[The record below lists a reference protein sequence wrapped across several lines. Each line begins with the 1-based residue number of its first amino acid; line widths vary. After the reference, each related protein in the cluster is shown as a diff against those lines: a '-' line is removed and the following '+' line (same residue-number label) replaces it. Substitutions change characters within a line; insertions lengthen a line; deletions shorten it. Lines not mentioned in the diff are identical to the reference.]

1 MTKDKQLK
9 NEIYKERLEMRKK
22 IFILF
27 LILIPF
33 NVFALTKAPIDITNE
48 TVTSLSKALN
58 EEIITSKQLINI
70 YLERINEYNAQY
82 DALITI
88 NENAI
93 NEAKELD
100 KERQNGNIKSSIH
113 GIPIIVKDNIDVLGT
128 ATTAGSKALSDNYPN
143 EDALII
149 QKLKEAGAIIIAK
162 ANMSKFAFYAS
173 SSSSDYGT
181 VKNAYNLAYS
191 SYGSSGGSAVSV
203 ALNFAPIAIGT
214 DTNASVR
221 LPAQAASLIGYRPTL
236 GLISRTG
243 IIPYDPERDTPG
255 VIGKTIEDIL
265 TITNIIK
272 GKDEKDNKTYD
283 SKNLKIT
290 DINPQNLTLGIS
302 ETFLNGSNDNT
313 LPENKEINAEV
324 KNLLTN
330 ALDKI
335 KDSGITIKV
344 IDNYYTIDIDNEV
357 AKSYSGYQFC
367 DKFNEYI
374 LNHQGTIKTF
384 EELAALNPGLE
395 GYAEE
400 CNSKTDQIYKDGLK
414 QEYKDYIE
422 GIMEENNLDAIIYPS
437 SKNKILELGTTGII
451 NLSAHASST
460 INYPSITIPIGY
472 DSDNLP
478 YSLEIMTKTQNDEFL
493 LSLANKIN
501 SLNLYESKNPL
512 PSLYEVDEEV
522 TKLIQK
528 YDKRY
533 NKKNILFNK
542 KWLKKVKNY
551 FKDYQNIE
559 KPETEAKKLNQ
570 NYYIS
575 LITTFII
582 QCIIAITILAILLVV
597 KKHLKIQKKRRKPW
611 IFRLNSVFWKNNW
624 NIRLIS
630 EKHIKKRK

>member
-33 NVFALTKAPIDITNE
+33 NVFALTKAPIDITKE
-48 TVTSLSKALN
+48 TVASLSKSLD
-58 EEIITSKQLINI
+58 EEIITSEELINI
-70 YLERINEYNAQY
+70 YLERIKKYNDQY
-82 DALITI
+82 NALITI
-88 NENAI
+88 NESAI

-149 QKLKEAGAIIIAK
+149 QKLKDAGAIIIAK

-255 VIGKTIEDIL
+255 IIGKTIEDII

-272 GKDEKDNKTYD
+272 GKDENDDKTYD
-283 SKNLKIT
+283 SETLKISE
-290 DINPQNLTLGIS
+290 INLQNITLGIS
-302 ETFLNGSNDNT
+302 ETFLNGCNENI

-324 KNLLTN
+324 KNLLTS

-344 IDNYYTIDIDNEV
+344 IENYYTTTVDSDI

-374 LNHQGTIKTF
+374 LNHQGIIKTF
-384 EELAALNPGLE
+384 EELAALTPGLE
-395 GYAEE
+395 GYVED
-400 CNSKTDQIYKDGLK
+400 CNSKMNQSYKDELK
-414 QEYKDYIE
+414 ENYKDYIE
-422 GIMEENNLDAIIYPS
+422 DIMKENNLDAIIYPS

-501 SLNLYESKNPL
+501 SLRLYESKNPL
-512 PSLYEVDEEV
+512 SSLYEVDEEV

-533 NKKNILFNK
+533 NKKNTLFNK

-570 NYYIS
+570 NYYVS
-575 LITTFII
+575 LIITFII
-582 QCIIAITILAILLVV
+582 QCIVAITILAILLLVR
-597 KKHLKIQKKRRKPW
+597 KHLKIQKKRRK
-611 IFRLNSVFWKNNW
+611 R
-624 NIRLIS
+624 
-630 EKHIKKRK
+630 RK

>member
-27 LILIPF
+27 LILIPI
-33 NVFALTKAPIDITNE
+33 NAFALTKAPIDITKE
-48 TVTSLSKALN
+48 TVASLSKSLD
-58 EEIITSKQLINI
+58 EEIITSEELINI
-70 YLERINEYNAQY
+70 YLERIKKYNDQY
-82 DALITI
+82 NALITI
-88 NENAI
+88 NESAI

-149 QKLKEAGAIIIAK
+149 RKLKDAGAIIIAK

-255 VIGKTIEDIL
+255 IIGKTIEDII

-272 GKDEKDNKTYD
+272 GKDENDNKTYD
-283 SKNLKIT
+283 SETLKISK
-290 DINPQNLTLGIS
+290 INLQNITLGIS
-302 ETFLNGSNDNT
+302 ETFLNGSNENI
-313 LPENKEINAEV
+313 LSENKETNEEV
-324 KNLLTN
+324 KNLLTS

-344 IDNYYTIDIDNEV
+344 IENYYTTTVDSDV

-374 LNHQGTIKTF
+374 LNHQGSIKTF
-384 EELAALNPGLE
+384 EELAALTPGLE
-395 GYAEE
+395 GYVEE

-422 GIMEENNLDAIIYPS
+422 DIMKENNLDAIIYPS

-501 SLNLYESKNPL
+501 SLRLYESKNPL
-512 PSLYEVDEEV
+512 SSLYEVDEEV

-533 NKKNILFNK
+533 NKKNTLFNK

-570 NYYIS
+570 NYYVS
-575 LITTFII
+575 LIITFII
-582 QCIIAITILAILLVV
+582 QCIVAITILAILLLVR
-597 KKHLKIQKKRRKPW
+597 KHLKIQKKRRK
-611 IFRLNSVFWKNNW
+611 R
-624 NIRLIS
+624 
-630 EKHIKKRK
+630 RK

>member
-27 LILIPF
+27 LILIPI
-33 NVFALTKAPIDITNE
+33 NAFALTKAPIDITKE
-48 TVTSLSKALN
+48 TVASLSKSLD
-58 EEIITSKQLINI
+58 EEIITSEELINI
-70 YLERINEYNAQY
+70 YLERIKKYNDQY
-82 DALITI
+82 NALITI
-88 NENAI
+88 NESAI

-149 QKLKEAGAIIIAK
+149 RKLKDAGAIIIAK

-255 VIGKTIEDIL
+255 IIGKTIEDII

-272 GKDEKDNKTYD
+272 GKDENDDKTYD
-283 SKNLKIT
+283 SETLKISE
-290 DINPQNLTLGIS
+290 INLQNITLGIS
-302 ETFLNGSNDNT
+302 ETFLNGSNENI
-313 LPENKEINAEV
+313 LSENKETNEEV
-324 KNLLTN
+324 KNLLTS

-335 KDSGITIKV
+335 KDSGITIK
-344 IDNYYTIDIDNEV
+344 IIENYYTTTVDSDV

-374 LNHQGTIKTF
+374 LNHQGSIKTF
-384 EELAALNPGLE
+384 EELAALTPGLE
-395 GYAEE
+395 GYVEE

-422 GIMEENNLDAIIYPS
+422 DIMKENNLDAIIYPS

-501 SLNLYESKNPL
+501 SLRLYESKNPL
-512 PSLYEVDEEV
+512 SSLYEVDEEV

-533 NKKNILFNK
+533 NKKNTLFNK

-570 NYYIS
+570 NYYVS
-575 LITTFII
+575 LIITFII
-582 QCIIAITILAILLVV
+582 QCIVAITILAILLLVR
-597 KKHLKIQKKRRKPW
+597 KHLKIQKKRRK
-611 IFRLNSVFWKNNW
+611 R
-624 NIRLIS
+624 
-630 EKHIKKRK
+630 RK

>member
-33 NVFALTKAPIDITNE
+33 NVFALTKAPIDITKE
-48 TVTSLSKALN
+48 TVASLSKALN
-58 EEIITSKQLINI
+58 EEIITSEQLINI

-82 DALITI
+82 NALITI

-100 KERQNGNIKSSIH
+100 EERQNGNIKSAIH

-149 QKLKEAGAIIIAK
+149 QKLKDAGAIIIAK

-255 VIGKTIEDIL
+255 IIGKTIEDII

-272 GKDEKDNKTYD
+272 GKDENDDKTYD
-283 SKNLKIT
+283 SETLKISE
-290 DINPQNLTLGIS
+290 INLQNITLGIS
-302 ETFLNGSNDNT
+302 ETFLNGCNENI

-324 KNLLTN
+324 KNLLTS

-344 IDNYYTIDIDNEV
+344 IENYYTTTVDSDI

-374 LNHQGTIKTF
+374 LNHQGIIKTF
-384 EELAALNPGLE
+384 EELAALTPGLE
-395 GYAEE
+395 GYVED
-400 CNSKTDQIYKDGLK
+400 CNSKMNQSYKDELK
-414 QEYKDYIE
+414 ENYKDYIE
-422 GIMEENNLDAIIYPS
+422 DIMKENNLDAIIYPS

-460 INYPSITIPIGY
+460 INYPAITIPIGY
-472 DSDNLP
+472 DRDNLP
-478 YSLEIMTKTQNDEFL
+478 YSLEIMTKTQNDSLL
-493 LSLANKIN
+493 LSIANKID

-528 YDKRY
+528 YKKRY
-533 NKKNILFNK
+533 NQKTTFLNK
-542 KWLKKVKNY
+542 KWINKVKKY
-551 FKDYQNIE
+551 FKNYQNIE
-559 KPETEAKKLNQ
+559 NPKKEAKSLNQ

-575 LITTFII
+575 IILTAII
-582 QCIIAITILAILLVV
+582 QCIIAITILAILLLVR
-597 KKHLKIQKKRRKPW
+597 KHLKIQKKRRK
-611 IFRLNSVFWKNNW
+611 R
-624 NIRLIS
+624 
-630 EKHIKKRK
+630 RK

>member
-48 TVTSLSKALN
+48 TVTSLNKALN
-58 EEIITSKQLINI
+58 EEIITSEQLINI

-82 DALITI
+82 NALITI

-290 DINPQNLTLGIS
+290 DITPQNLTLGIS

-597 KKHLKIQKKRRKPW
+597 KKHLKIQKKRRK
-611 IFRLNSVFWKNNW
+611 R
-624 NIRLIS
+624 
-630 EKHIKKRK
+630 RK

>member
-33 NVFALTKAPIDITNE
+33 NAFALTKAPIDITNE
-48 TVTSLSKALN
+48 TVTSLSQALN
-58 EEIITSKQLINI
+58 EEIITSEQLINI

-88 NENAI
+88 NENVI

-100 KERQNGNIKSSIH
+100 KERQNGNIKSAIH

-143 EDALII
+143 EDALIT
-149 QKLKEAGAIIIAK
+149 QKLKNAGAIIIAK

-255 VIGKTIEDIL
+255 IIGKTIEDII

-283 SKNLKIT
+283 SENLKIT
-290 DINPQNLTLGIS
+290 DITQHNLTLGIS

-324 KNLLTN
+324 KKLLTN

-367 DKFNEYI
+367 DRFNEYI

-384 EELAALNPGLE
+384 EELAALAPGLE
-395 GYAEE
+395 GYVED
-400 CNSKTDQIYKDGLK
+400 CNSKMNQSYKDELK
-414 QEYKDYIE
+414 ENYKDYIE

-451 NLSAHASST
+451 NLSAHAAST
-460 INYPSITIPIGY
+460 INYPAITIPIGY
-472 DSDNLP
+472 DRDNLP
-478 YSLEIMTKTQNDEFL
+478 YSIEIMTKTQNDSLL
-493 LSLANKIN
+493 LSIANKIN

-528 YDKRY
+528 YKKRY
-533 NKKNILFNK
+533 NQKTTFLNK
-542 KWLKKVKNY
+542 KWINKAKKY
-551 FKDYQNIE
+551 FKNYQNIE
-559 KPETEAKKLNQ
+559 NPKKEAKSLNQ

-575 LITTFII
+575 IILTAII
-582 QCIIAITILAILLVV
+582 QCIIAITILAILLLVR
-597 KKHLKIQKKRRKPW
+597 KHLKIQKKRRK
-611 IFRLNSVFWKNNW
+611 R
-624 NIRLIS
+624 
-630 EKHIKKRK
+630 RK

>member
-1 MTKDKQLK
+1 
-9 NEIYKERLEMRKK
+9 MRKK

-27 LILIPF
+27 LILIPI
-33 NVFALTKAPIDITNE
+33 NAFALTKAPIDITKE
-48 TVTSLSKALN
+48 TVASLSKSLD
-58 EEIITSKQLINI
+58 EEIITSEELINI
-70 YLERINEYNAQY
+70 YLERIKKYNDQY
-82 DALITI
+82 NALITI

-100 KERQNGNIKSSIH
+100 KERLNGNIKSSIH
-113 GIPIIVKDNIDVLGT
+113 GIPIIVKDNVDVLGT

-149 QKLKEAGAIIIAK
+149 RKLKDAGAIIIAK

-255 VIGKTIEDIL
+255 IIGKTIEDII

-272 GKDEKDNKTYD
+272 GKDENDNKTYD
-283 SKNLKIT
+283 SETLKISE
-290 DINPQNLTLGIS
+290 INLQNITLGIS
-302 ETFLNGSNDNT
+302 ETFLNGSNENI
-313 LPENKEINAEV
+313 LSENKETNEEV
-324 KNLLTN
+324 KNLLTS

-344 IDNYYTIDIDNEV
+344 IENYYTTTVDSDV

-384 EELAALNPGLE
+384 EELAALTPGLE
-395 GYAEE
+395 GYVEE

-422 GIMEENNLDAIIYPS
+422 DIMKENNLDAIIYPS

-501 SLNLYESKNPL
+501 SLRLYESKNPL
-512 PSLYEVDEEV
+512 SSLYEVDEEV

-533 NKKNILFNK
+533 NKKNTLFNK

-570 NYYIS
+570 NYYVS
-575 LITTFII
+575 LIITFII
-582 QCIIAITILAILLVV
+582 QCIVAITILAILLLVR
-597 KKHLKIQKKRRKPW
+597 KHLKIQKKRRK
-611 IFRLNSVFWKNNW
+611 R
-624 NIRLIS
+624 
-630 EKHIKKRK
+630 RK

>member
-33 NVFALTKAPIDITNE
+33 NVFALTKAPIDITKE
-48 TVTSLSKALN
+48 TVASLSKSLD
-58 EEIITSKQLINI
+58 EEIITSEELINI
-70 YLERINEYNAQY
+70 YLERIKKYNDQY

-149 QKLKEAGAIIIAK
+149 RKLKDAGAIIIAK

-255 VIGKTIEDIL
+255 IIGKTIEDIL

-272 GKDEKDNKTYD
+272 GKDENDDKTYD
-283 SKNLKIT
+283 SETLKISE
-290 DINPQNLTLGIS
+290 INLQNITLGIS
-302 ETFLNGSNDNT
+302 ETFLNGSNENI
-313 LPENKEINAEV
+313 LSENKETNEEV
-324 KNLLTN
+324 KNLLTS

-344 IDNYYTIDIDNEV
+344 IENYYTTTVDSDV

-374 LNHQGTIKTF
+374 LNHQGSIKTF
-384 EELAALNPGLE
+384 EELAALTPGLE
-395 GYAEE
+395 GYVEE

-422 GIMEENNLDAIIYPS
+422 DIMKENNLDAIIYPS

-501 SLNLYESKNPL
+501 SLRLYESKNPL
-512 PSLYEVDEEV
+512 SSLYEVDEEV

-533 NKKNILFNK
+533 NKKNTLFNK

-570 NYYIS
+570 NYYVS
-575 LITTFII
+575 LIITFII
-582 QCIIAITILAILLVV
+582 QCIVAITILAILLLVR
-597 KKHLKIQKKRRKPW
+597 KHLKIQKKRRK
-611 IFRLNSVFWKNNW
+611 R
-624 NIRLIS
+624 
-630 EKHIKKRK
+630 RK

>member
-48 TVTSLSKALN
+48 TVASLSKALN
-58 EEIITSKQLINI
+58 EEIITSEQLINI
-70 YLERINEYNAQY
+70 YLERIKEYNNQY
-82 DALITI
+82 NALITI

-181 VKNAYNLAYS
+181 VKNAYNLAYL

-255 VIGKTIEDIL
+255 IIGKTIEDII

-272 GKDEKDNKTYD
+272 GKDENDNKTYD
-283 SKNLKIT
+283 SETLKISK
-290 DINPQNLTLGIS
+290 INLQNITLGIS
-302 ETFLNGSNDNT
+302 ETFLNGSNENI
-313 LPENKEINAEV
+313 LSENKETNEEV
-324 KNLLTN
+324 KNLLTS

-344 IDNYYTIDIDNEV
+344 IENYYTTTVDSDV

-374 LNHQGTIKTF
+374 LNHQGSIETF
-384 EELAALNPGLE
+384 EELAALTPGLE
-395 GYAEE
+395 GYVEE

-422 GIMEENNLDAIIYPS
+422 DIMKENNLDAIIYPS

-501 SLNLYESKNPL
+501 SLRLYESKNPL
-512 PSLYEVDEEV
+512 SSLYEVDEEV

-533 NKKNILFNK
+533 NKKNTLFNK

-570 NYYIS
+570 NYYVS
-575 LITTFII
+575 LIITFII
-582 QCIIAITILAILLVV
+582 QCIVAITILAILLLVR
-597 KKHLKIQKKRRKPW
+597 KHLKIQKKRRK
-611 IFRLNSVFWKNNW
+611 R
-624 NIRLIS
+624 
-630 EKHIKKRK
+630 RK

>member
-33 NVFALTKAPIDITNE
+33 NVFALTKAPIDITKE
-48 TVTSLSKALN
+48 TVASLSKALN
-58 EEIITSKQLINI
+58 EEIITSEQLINI

-82 DALITI
+82 NALITI

-149 QKLKEAGAIIIAK
+149 QKLKDAGAIIIAK

-255 VIGKTIEDIL
+255 IIGKTIEDII

-272 GKDEKDNKTYD
+272 GKDENDNKTYD
-283 SKNLKIT
+283 SETLKISK
-290 DINPQNLTLGIS
+290 INLQNITLGIS
-302 ETFLNGSNDNT
+302 ETFLNGSNENI
-313 LPENKEINAEV
+313 LSENKETNEEV
-324 KNLLTN
+324 KNLLTS

-344 IDNYYTIDIDNEV
+344 IENYYTTTVDSDV

-374 LNHQGTIKTF
+374 LNHQGSIKNF
-384 EELAALNPGLE
+384 QELAEVTPGLE

-422 GIMEENNLDAIIYPS
+422 DIMKENNLDAIIYPS

-478 YSLEIMTKTQNDEFL
+478 YSLEIMAKTQNDEFL

-512 PSLYEVDEEV
+512 SSLYEVDEEV

-533 NKKNILFNK
+533 NKKNTLFNK

-570 NYYIS
+570 NYYVS
-575 LITTFII
+575 LIITFII
-582 QCIIAITILAILLVV
+582 QCIVAITILAILLLVR
-597 KKHLKIQKKRRKPW
+597 KHLKIQKKQQGLKVK
-611 IFRLNSVFWKNNW
+611 L
-624 NIRLIS
+624 
-630 EKHIKKRK
+630 HKKSK

>member
-27 LILIPF
+27 LILIPI
-33 NVFALTKAPIDITNE
+33 NAFALTKAPIDITKE
-48 TVTSLSKALN
+48 TVASLSKSLD
-58 EEIITSKQLINI
+58 EEIITSEELINI
-70 YLERINEYNAQY
+70 YLERIKKYNDQY
-82 DALITI
+82 NALITI
-88 NENAI
+88 NESAI

-149 QKLKEAGAIIIAK
+149 RKLKDAGAIIIAK

-255 VIGKTIEDIL
+255 IIGKTIEDII

-272 GKDEKDNKTYD
+272 GKDENDDKTYD
-283 SKNLKIT
+283 SETLKISE
-290 DINPQNLTLGIS
+290 INLQNITLGIS
-302 ETFLNGSNDNT
+302 ETFLNGSNENI
-313 LPENKEINAEV
+313 LSENKETNEEV
-324 KNLLTN
+324 KNLLTS

-344 IDNYYTIDIDNEV
+344 IENYYTTTVDSDV

-374 LNHQGTIKTF
+374 LNHQGSIKTF
-384 EELAALNPGLE
+384 EELAALTPGLE
-395 GYAEE
+395 GYVEE
-400 CNSKTDQIYKDGLK
+400 CNSKTNQIYKDGLK

-422 GIMEENNLDAIIYPS
+422 DIMKENNLDAIIYPS

-501 SLNLYESKNPL
+501 SLRLYESKNPL
-512 PSLYEVDEEV
+512 SSLYEVDEEV

-533 NKKNILFNK
+533 NKKNTLFNK

-570 NYYIS
+570 NYYVS
-575 LITTFII
+575 LIITFII
-582 QCIIAITILAILLVV
+582 QCIVAITILAILLLVR
-597 KKHLKIQKKRRKPW
+597 KHLKIQKKRRK
-611 IFRLNSVFWKNNW
+611 R
-624 NIRLIS
+624 
-630 EKHIKKRK
+630 RK

>member
-33 NVFALTKAPIDITNE
+33 NVFALTKAPIDITKE
-48 TVTSLSKALN
+48 TVASLSKALN
-58 EEIITSKQLINI
+58 EEIITSEQLINI

-82 DALITI
+82 NALITI

-149 QKLKEAGAIIIAK
+149 QKLKDAGAIIIAK

-255 VIGKTIEDIL
+255 IIGKTIEDII

-272 GKDEKDNKTYD
+272 GKDENDNKTYD
-283 SKNLKIT
+283 SETLKISK
-290 DINPQNLTLGIS
+290 INLQNITLGIS
-302 ETFLNGSNDNT
+302 ETFLNGSNENI
-313 LPENKEINAEV
+313 LSENKETNEEV
-324 KNLLTN
+324 KNLLTS

-344 IDNYYTIDIDNEV
+344 IENYYTTTVDSDV

-374 LNHQGTIKTF
+374 LNHQGSIKNF
-384 EELAALNPGLE
+384 QELAEVTPGLE

-422 GIMEENNLDAIIYPS
+422 DIMKENNLDAIIYPS

-478 YSLEIMTKTQNDEFL
+478 YSLEIMAKTQNDEFL

-512 PSLYEVDEEV
+512 SSLYEVDEEV

-533 NKKNILFNK
+533 NKKNTLFNK

-570 NYYIS
+570 NYYVS
-575 LITTFII
+575 LIITFII
-582 QCIIAITILAILLVV
+582 QCIVAITILAILLLVR
-597 KKHLKIQKKRRKPW
+597 KYLKIQKKRRK
-611 IFRLNSVFWKNNW
+611 R
-624 NIRLIS
+624 
-630 EKHIKKRK
+630 RK

>member
-33 NVFALTKAPIDITNE
+33 NVFALTKAPIDITKE
-48 TVTSLSKALN
+48 TVASLSKALN
-58 EEIITSKQLINI
+58 EEIITSEQLINI

-82 DALITI
+82 NALITI

-149 QKLKEAGAIIIAK
+149 QKLKDAGAIIIAK

-255 VIGKTIEDIL
+255 IIGKTIEDII

-272 GKDEKDNKTYD
+272 GKDENDNKTYD
-283 SKNLKIT
+283 SETLKISK
-290 DINPQNLTLGIS
+290 INLQNITLGIS
-302 ETFLNGSNDNT
+302 ETFLNGSNENI
-313 LPENKEINAEV
+313 LSENKETNEEV
-324 KNLLTN
+324 KNLLTS

-344 IDNYYTIDIDNEV
+344 IENYYTTTVDSDV

-374 LNHQGTIKTF
+374 LNHQGSIKNF
-384 EELAALNPGLE
+384 QELAEVTPGLE

-422 GIMEENNLDAIIYPS
+422 DIMKENNLDAIIYPS

-478 YSLEIMTKTQNDEFL
+478 YSLEIMAKTQNDEFL

-512 PSLYEVDEEV
+512 SSLYEVDEEV

-533 NKKNILFNK
+533 NKKNTLFNK

-570 NYYIS
+570 NYYVS
-575 LITTFII
+575 LIITFII
-582 QCIIAITILAILLVV
+582 QCIVAITILAILLLVR
-597 KKHLKIQKKRRKPW
+597 KHLKIQKKRRK
-611 IFRLNSVFWKNNW
+611 R
-624 NIRLIS
+624 
-630 EKHIKKRK
+630 RK

>member
-58 EEIITSKQLINI
+58 EEIITSEQLINI
-70 YLERINEYNAQY
+70 YLERIKEYNDQY
-82 DALITI
+82 NALITI

-149 QKLKEAGAIIIAK
+149 QKLKDAGAIIIAK

-255 VIGKTIEDIL
+255 IIGKTIEDIL

-272 GKDEKDNKTYD
+272 GKDENDDKTYD
-283 SKNLKIT
+283 SETLKISE
-290 DINPQNLTLGIS
+290 INPQNITLGIS
-302 ETFLNGSNDNT
+302 ETFLNGSNENI
-313 LPENKEINAEV
+313 LSENKETNEEV
-324 KNLLTN
+324 KNLLTS

-344 IDNYYTIDIDNEV
+344 IENYYTTTVDSDV

-374 LNHQGTIKTF
+374 LNHQGIIKTF
-384 EELAALNPGLE
+384 EELAALTPGLE
-395 GYAEE
+395 GYVED
-400 CNSKTDQIYKDGLK
+400 CNSKMNQSYKDELK
-414 QEYKDYIE
+414 ENYKDYIE
-422 GIMEENNLDAIIYPS
+422 DIMKENNLDAIIYPS

-501 SLNLYESKNPL
+501 SLRLYESKNPL

-570 NYYIS
+570 NYYVS
-575 LITTFII
+575 LIITFII
-582 QCIIAITILAILLVV
+582 QCIVAITILAILLLVR
-597 KKHLKIQKKRRKPW
+597 KHLKIQKKRRK
-611 IFRLNSVFWKNNW
+611 R
-624 NIRLIS
+624 
-630 EKHIKKRK
+630 RK

>member
-27 LILIPF
+27 LILIPI
-33 NVFALTKAPIDITNE
+33 NAFALTKAPIDITKE

-58 EEIITSKQLINI
+58 EEIITSEQLINI
-70 YLERINEYNAQY
+70 YLERIKEYNNQY
-82 DALITI
+82 NALITI

-93 NEAKELD
+93 NEAKKLD
-100 KERQNGNIKSSIH
+100 EERQNGNIKSAIH

-255 VIGKTIEDIL
+255 IIGKTIEDIL

-272 GKDEKDNKTYD
+272 GKDENDDKTYD
-283 SKNLKIT
+283 SETLKISE
-290 DINPQNLTLGIS
+290 INPQNITLGIS
-302 ETFLNGSNDNT
+302 KTFLNGSNENI
-313 LPENKEINAEV
+313 LSENKETNEEV
-324 KNLLTN
+324 KNLLTS

-344 IDNYYTIDIDNEV
+344 IENYYTTTVDSDV

-374 LNHQGTIKTF
+374 LNHQGSIKNF
-384 EELAALNPGLE
+384 QELAEVTPGLE

-422 GIMEENNLDAIIYPS
+422 DIMKENNLDAIIYPS

-501 SLNLYESKNPL
+501 SLRLYESKNPL
-512 PSLYEVDEEV
+512 SSLYEVDEEV

-533 NKKNILFNK
+533 NKKNTLFNK

-570 NYYIS
+570 NYYVS
-575 LITTFII
+575 LIITFII
-582 QCIIAITILAILLVV
+582 QCIVAITILAILLLVR
-597 KKHLKIQKKRRKPW
+597 KHLKIQKKRRK
-611 IFRLNSVFWKNNW
+611 R
-624 NIRLIS
+624 
-630 EKHIKKRK
+630 RK

>member
-27 LILIPF
+27 LILIPI
-33 NVFALTKAPIDITNE
+33 NAFALTKAPIDITKE
-48 TVTSLSKALN
+48 TVASLSKSID
-58 EEIITSKQLINI
+58 EEIITSEELINI
-70 YLERINEYNAQY
+70 YLERIKKYNDQY
-82 DALITI
+82 NALITI
-88 NENAI
+88 NESAI

-149 QKLKEAGAIIIAK
+149 RKLKDAGAIIIAK

-255 VIGKTIEDIL
+255 IIGKTIEDII

-272 GKDEKDNKTYD
+272 GKDENDDKTYD
-283 SKNLKIT
+283 SETLKISE
-290 DINPQNLTLGIS
+290 INLQNITLGIS
-302 ETFLNGSNDNT
+302 ETFLNGSNENI
-313 LPENKEINAEV
+313 LSENKETNEEV
-324 KNLLTN
+324 KNLLTS

-344 IDNYYTIDIDNEV
+344 IENYYTTTVDSDV

-374 LNHQGTIKTF
+374 LNHQGSIKTF
-384 EELAALNPGLE
+384 EELAALTPGLE
-395 GYAEE
+395 GYVEE

-422 GIMEENNLDAIIYPS
+422 DIMKENNLDAIIYPS

-501 SLNLYESKNPL
+501 SLRLYESKNPL
-512 PSLYEVDEEV
+512 SSLYEVDEEV

-533 NKKNILFNK
+533 NKKNTLFNK

-570 NYYIS
+570 NYYVS
-575 LITTFII
+575 LIITFII
-582 QCIIAITILAILLVV
+582 QCIVAITILAILLLVR
-597 KKHLKIQKKRRKPW
+597 KHLKIQKKRRK
-611 IFRLNSVFWKNNW
+611 R
-624 NIRLIS
+624 
-630 EKHIKKRK
+630 RK

>member
-33 NVFALTKAPIDITNE
+33 NVFALTRAPIDITNE
-48 TVTSLSKALN
+48 TVTSLSQALN
-58 EEIITSKQLINI
+58 EEIITSEQLINI

-93 NEAKELD
+93 NKAKELD

-255 VIGKTIEDIL
+255 IIGKTIEDII

-283 SKNLKIT
+283 SENLKIT
-290 DINPQNLTLGIS
+290 DITPHNLTLGIS

-324 KNLLTN
+324 KNLLTS

-344 IDNYYTIDIDNEV
+344 IENYYTTTVDSDV

-367 DKFNEYI
+367 DQFNEYI
-374 LNHQGTIKTF
+374 LNHQGSIKNF
-384 EELAALNPGLE
+384 QELAKVTPGLE
-395 GYAEE
+395 GYVEE

-437 SKNKILELGTTGII
+437 SKNKILELGTTGIV

-533 NKKNILFNK
+533 NKKNTLFNK
-542 KWLKKVKNY
+542 KWLKKAKNY

-570 NYYIS
+570 NYYVS
-575 LITTFII
+575 LITIFII
-582 QCIIAITILAILLVV
+582 QCIIAITILSILLLVR
-597 KKHLKIQKKRRKPW
+597 KHLKIQKKRRK
-611 IFRLNSVFWKNNW
+611 R
-624 NIRLIS
+624 
-630 EKHIKKRK
+630 RK

>member
-27 LILIPF
+27 LILIPI
-33 NVFALTKAPIDITNE
+33 NAFALTKAPIDITKE

-58 EEIITSKQLINI
+58 EEIITSEELINI
-70 YLERINEYNAQY
+70 YLERIKKYNDQY
-82 DALITI
+82 NALITI

-93 NEAKELD
+93 KEAKELD
-100 KERQNGNIKSSIH
+100 EERQNGNIKSAIH

-143 EDALII
+143 EDALVI
-149 QKLKEAGAIIIAK
+149 QKLKDAGAIIIAK

-255 VIGKTIEDIL
+255 IIGKTIEDII

-272 GKDEKDNKTYD
+272 GKDENDDKTYD
-283 SKNLKIT
+283 SETLKISE
-290 DINPQNLTLGIS
+290 INLQNITLGIS
-302 ETFLNGSNDNT
+302 ETFLNGSNENI
-313 LPENKEINAEV
+313 LSENKETNEEV
-324 KNLLTN
+324 KNLLTS

-344 IDNYYTIDIDNEV
+344 IENYYTTTVDSDV

-374 LNHQGTIKTF
+374 LNHQGSIKTF
-384 EELAALNPGLE
+384 EELAALTPGLE
-395 GYAEE
+395 GYVEE

-422 GIMEENNLDAIIYPS
+422 DIMKENNLDAIIYPS

-501 SLNLYESKNPL
+501 SLRLYESKNPL
-512 PSLYEVDEEV
+512 SSLYEVDEEV

-533 NKKNILFNK
+533 NKKNTLFNK

-570 NYYIS
+570 NYYVS
-575 LITTFII
+575 LIITFII
-582 QCIIAITILAILLVV
+582 QCIVAITILAILLLVR
-597 KKHLKIQKKRRKPW
+597 KHLKIQKKRRK
-611 IFRLNSVFWKNNW
+611 R
-624 NIRLIS
+624 
-630 EKHIKKRK
+630 RK

>member
-33 NVFALTKAPIDITNE
+33 NVFALTKAPIDITKE
-48 TVTSLSKALN
+48 TVASLSKSLD
-58 EEIITSKQLINI
+58 EEIITSEELINI
-70 YLERINEYNAQY
+70 YLERIKKYNDQY
-82 DALITI
+82 NALITI

-143 EDALII
+143 ENALII
-149 QKLKEAGAIIIAK
+149 QKLKDAGAIIIAK

-255 VIGKTIEDIL
+255 IIGKTIEDIL

-272 GKDEKDNKTYD
+272 GKDENDDKTYD
-283 SKNLKIT
+283 SETLKISE
-290 DINPQNLTLGIS
+290 INLQNITLGIS
-302 ETFLNGSNDNT
+302 ETFLNGSNENI
-313 LPENKEINAEV
+313 LSENKETNEEV
-324 KNLLTN
+324 KNLLTS

-335 KDSGITIKV
+335 KDSGITIKA
-344 IDNYYTIDIDNEV
+344 IENYYTTTVDSDV

-374 LNHQGTIKTF
+374 LNHQGSIKNF
-384 EELAALNPGLE
+384 QELAEVTPGLE
-395 GYAEE
+395 GYVEE

-422 GIMEENNLDAIIYPS
+422 DIMKENNLDAIIYPS

-501 SLNLYESKNPL
+501 SLRLYESKNPL
-512 PSLYEVDEEV
+512 SSLYEVDEEV

-533 NKKNILFNK
+533 NKKNTLFNK

-570 NYYIS
+570 NYYVS
-575 LITTFII
+575 LIITFII
-582 QCIIAITILAILLVV
+582 QCIVAITILAILLLVR
-597 KKHLKIQKKRRKPW
+597 KHLKIQKKRRK
-611 IFRLNSVFWKNNW
+611 R
-624 NIRLIS
+624 
-630 EKHIKKRK
+630 RK

>member
-27 LILIPF
+27 LILIPI
-33 NVFALTKAPIDITNE
+33 NAFALTKAPIDITKE
-48 TVTSLSKALN
+48 TVASLSKALN
-58 EEIITSKQLINI
+58 EEIITSEQLINI
-70 YLERINEYNAQY
+70 YLERIKEYNDQY
-82 DALITI
+82 NALITI

-149 QKLKEAGAIIIAK
+149 QKLKDAGAIIIAK

-255 VIGKTIEDIL
+255 IIGKTIEDII

-272 GKDEKDNKTYD
+272 GKDENDDKTYD
-283 SKNLKIT
+283 SENLKIT
-290 DINPQNLTLGIS
+290 DITPQNLALGIS

-324 KNLLTN
+324 KKLLTN

-384 EELAALNPGLE
+384 EELATLTPGLE
-395 GYAEE
+395 GYVED
-400 CNSKTDQIYKDGLK
+400 CNSKMNQSYKDELK
-414 QEYKDYIE
+414 ENYKDYIE
-422 GIMEENNLDAIIYPS
+422 SIMEENNLDAIIYPS

-472 DSDNLP
+472 DNDNLP

-501 SLNLYESKNPL
+501 SLRLYESKNSL
-512 PSLYEVDEEV
+512 SSLYEVDEEV

-533 NKKNILFNK
+533 NKKNTLFNK

-570 NYYIS
+570 NYYVS
-575 LITTFII
+575 LIITFII
-582 QCIIAITILAILLVV
+582 QCIVALIVIIILLLVR
-597 KKHLKIQKKRRKPW
+597 KHLKIQKKRRK
-611 IFRLNSVFWKNNW
+611 R
-624 NIRLIS
+624 
-630 EKHIKKRK
+630 RK

>member
-33 NVFALTKAPIDITNE
+33 NVFALTRAPIDITNE

-58 EEIITSKQLINI
+58 EEIITSEQLINI
-70 YLERINEYNAQY
+70 YLERIKEYNDQY
-82 DALITI
+82 NALITI

-162 ANMSKFAFYAS
+162 ANMSKFAIYAS

-290 DINPQNLTLGIS
+290 DITPQNLTLGIS

-533 NKKNILFNK
+533 NKKNTLFNK
-542 KWLKKVKNY
+542 KWLKKAKNY

-570 NYYIS
+570 NYYVS

-597 KKHLKIQKKRRKPW
+597 KKHLKIQKKRRK
-611 IFRLNSVFWKNNW
+611 R
-624 NIRLIS
+624 
-630 EKHIKKRK
+630 RK

>member
-58 EEIITSKQLINI
+58 EEIITSEQLINI
-70 YLERINEYNAQY
+70 YLERIKEYNDQY
-82 DALITI
+82 NALITI

-93 NEAKELD
+93 NEAKKLD

-255 VIGKTIEDIL
+255 IIGKTIEDII

-283 SKNLKIT
+283 SENLKIT
-290 DINPQNLTLGIS
+290 DITPHNLTLGIS

-324 KNLLTN
+324 KKLLTN

-335 KDSGITIKV
+335 KDSGIAIKV
-344 IDNYYTIDIDNEV
+344 IENYYTTTVDSDV

-367 DKFNEYI
+367 DQFNEYI
-374 LNHQGTIKTF
+374 LNHQGSIKTF

-414 QEYKDYIE
+414 QEYKVYIE

-501 SLNLYESKNPL
+501 SLRLYESKNPL
-512 PSLYEVDEEV
+512 SSLYEVNEEV

-533 NKKNILFNK
+533 NKKNTLFNK

-570 NYYIS
+570 NYYVS

-582 QCIIAITILAILLVV
+582 QCIIAITILSILLLVR
-597 KKHLKIQKKRRKPW
+597 KHLKIQKKRRK
-611 IFRLNSVFWKNNW
+611 R
-624 NIRLIS
+624 
-630 EKHIKKRK
+630 RK

>member
-33 NVFALTKAPIDITNE
+33 NVFALTKAPIDITKE

-58 EEIITSKQLINI
+58 EEIITSEQLINI
-70 YLERINEYNAQY
+70 YLERIKKYNDQY
-82 DALITI
+82 NALITI

-149 QKLKEAGAIIIAK
+149 RKLKDAGAIIIAK

-255 VIGKTIEDIL
+255 IIGKTIEDII

-272 GKDEKDNKTYD
+272 GKDENDDKTYD
-283 SKNLKIT
+283 SETLKISE
-290 DINPQNLTLGIS
+290 INLQNITLGIS
-302 ETFLNGSNDNT
+302 ETFLNGSNENI
-313 LPENKEINAEV
+313 LSENKETNEEV
-324 KNLLTN
+324 KNLLTS

-344 IDNYYTIDIDNEV
+344 IENYYTTTVDSDV

-374 LNHQGTIKTF
+374 LNHQGSIKNF
-384 EELAALNPGLE
+384 QELAEVTPGLE

-422 GIMEENNLDAIIYPS
+422 DIMKENNLDAIIYPS

-501 SLNLYESKNPL
+501 SLRLYESKNPL
-512 PSLYEVDEEV
+512 SSLYEVDEEV

-533 NKKNILFNK
+533 NKKNTLFNK

-570 NYYIS
+570 NYYVS
-575 LITTFII
+575 LIITFII
-582 QCIIAITILAILLVV
+582 QCIVAITILAILLLVR
-597 KKHLKIQKKRRKPW
+597 KHLKIQKKRRK
-611 IFRLNSVFWKNNW
+611 R
-624 NIRLIS
+624 
-630 EKHIKKRK
+630 RK

>member
-58 EEIITSKQLINI
+58 EEIITSEQLINI
-70 YLERINEYNAQY
+70 YLERIKEYNDQY
-82 DALITI
+82 NALITI

-255 VIGKTIEDIL
+255 IIGKTIEDII

-283 SKNLKIT
+283 SENLKIT
-290 DINPQNLTLGIS
+290 DITPHNLTLGIS

-324 KNLLTN
+324 KNLLTS

-344 IDNYYTIDIDNEV
+344 IENYYTTTVDSDV

-367 DKFNEYI
+367 DQFNEYI
-374 LNHQGTIKTF
+374 LNHQGSIKNF
-384 EELAALNPGLE
+384 QELAKVTPGLE
-395 GYAEE
+395 RYAEE

-501 SLNLYESKNPL
+501 SLRLYESKNPL
-512 PSLYEVDEEV
+512 SSLYEVDEEV

-533 NKKNILFNK
+533 NKKNTLFNK

-570 NYYIS
+570 TYYVS
-575 LITTFII
+575 LITAFII
-582 QCIIAITILAILLVV
+582 QCIIAITILAILLLVR
-597 KKHLKIQKKRRKPW
+597 KHLKIQKKRRK
-611 IFRLNSVFWKNNW
+611 R
-624 NIRLIS
+624 
-630 EKHIKKRK
+630 RK

>member
-33 NVFALTKAPIDITNE
+33 NVFALTKAPIDITKE

-58 EEIITSKQLINI
+58 EEIITSEQLINI

-100 KERQNGNIKSSIH
+100 KERLNGNIKSSIH

-149 QKLKEAGAIIIAK
+149 RKLKDAGAIIIAK

-255 VIGKTIEDIL
+255 VIGKTIEDII

-283 SKNLKIT
+283 SETLKISE
-290 DINPQNLTLGIS
+290 INLQNITLGIS
-302 ETFLNGSNDNT
+302 ETFLNGSNENI
-313 LPENKEINAEV
+313 LPENKEINVEV
-324 KNLLTN
+324 KKLLTN

-344 IDNYYTIDIDNEV
+344 IENYYTTTVDSDV

-384 EELAALNPGLE
+384 EELATLTPGLE
-395 GYAEE
+395 GYVED
-400 CNSKTDQIYKDGLK
+400 CNSKMNQSYKDELK
-414 QEYKDYIE
+414 EKYKDYIE
-422 GIMEENNLDAIIYPS
+422 DIMKENDLDAIIYPS

-460 INYPSITIPIGY
+460 INYPAITIPIGY

-478 YSLEIMTKTQNDEFL
+478 YSLEIMTKTQNDSLL
-493 LSLANKIN
+493 LSIANKIN

-512 PSLYEVDEEV
+512 SSLYEVDEEV

-533 NKKNILFNK
+533 NKKNTLFNK

-570 NYYIS
+570 NYYVS
-575 LITTFII
+575 LIITFII
-582 QCIIAITILAILLVV
+582 QCIVAITILAILLLVR
-597 KKHLKIQKKRRKPW
+597 KHLKIQKKRRK
-611 IFRLNSVFWKNNW
+611 R
-624 NIRLIS
+624 
-630 EKHIKKRK
+630 RK

>member
-27 LILIPF
+27 LILIPI
-33 NVFALTKAPIDITNE
+33 NAFALTKAPIDITKE
-48 TVTSLSKALN
+48 TVASLSKSLD
-58 EEIITSKQLINI
+58 EEIITSEELINI

-149 QKLKEAGAIIIAK
+149 QKLKDAGAIIIAK

-255 VIGKTIEDIL
+255 IIGKTIEDII

-272 GKDEKDNKTYD
+272 GKDENDDKTYD
-283 SKNLKIT
+283 SETLKISE
-290 DINPQNLTLGIS
+290 INLQNITLGIS
-302 ETFLNGSNDNT
+302 ETFLNGSNENI
-313 LPENKEINAEV
+313 LSENKETNEEV
-324 KNLLTN
+324 KNLLTS

-344 IDNYYTIDIDNEV
+344 IENYYTTTVDSDV

-374 LNHQGTIKTF
+374 LNHQGIIKTF
-384 EELAALNPGLE
+384 EELAALTPGLE
-395 GYAEE
+395 GYVED
-400 CNSKTDQIYKDGLK
+400 CNSKMNQSYKDELK
-414 QEYKDYIE
+414 ENYKDYIE
-422 GIMEENNLDAIIYPS
+422 DIMKENNLDAIIYPS

-501 SLNLYESKNPL
+501 SLRLYESKNPL
-512 PSLYEVDEEV
+512 SSLYEVDEEV

-533 NKKNILFNK
+533 NKKNTLFNK

-570 NYYIS
+570 NYYVS
-575 LITTFII
+575 LIITFII
-582 QCIIAITILAILLVV
+582 QCIVAITILAILLLVR
-597 KKHLKIQKKRRKPW
+597 KHLKIQKKRRK
-611 IFRLNSVFWKNNW
+611 R
-624 NIRLIS
+624 RT
-630 EKHIKKRK
+630 

>member
-313 LPENKEINAEV
+313 LTENKEINAEV

-597 KKHLKIQKKRRKPW
+597 KKHLKIQKKRRK
-611 IFRLNSVFWKNNW
+611 R
-624 NIRLIS
+624 
-630 EKHIKKRK
+630 RK

>member
-27 LILIPF
+27 LILIPI
-33 NVFALTKAPIDITNE
+33 NAFALTKAPIDITKE
-48 TVTSLSKALN
+48 TVASLSKSLD
-58 EEIITSKQLINI
+58 EEIITSEELINI
-70 YLERINEYNAQY
+70 YLERIKKYNDQY
-82 DALITI
+82 NALITI

-100 KERQNGNIKSSIH
+100 KERLNGNIKSSIH
-113 GIPIIVKDNIDVLGT
+113 GIPIIVKDNVDVLGT

-149 QKLKEAGAIIIAK
+149 RKLKDAGAIIIAK

-255 VIGKTIEDIL
+255 IIGKTIEDII

-272 GKDEKDNKTYD
+272 GKDENDNKTYD
-283 SKNLKIT
+283 SETLKISE
-290 DINPQNLTLGIS
+290 INLQNITLGIS
-302 ETFLNGSNDNT
+302 ETFLNGSNENI
-313 LPENKEINAEV
+313 LSENKETNEEV
-324 KNLLTN
+324 KNLLTS

-344 IDNYYTIDIDNEV
+344 IENYYTTTVDSDV

-384 EELAALNPGLE
+384 EELAALTPGLE
-395 GYAEE
+395 GYVEE

-422 GIMEENNLDAIIYPS
+422 DIMKENNLDAIIYPS

-501 SLNLYESKNPL
+501 SLRLYESKNPL
-512 PSLYEVDEEV
+512 SSLYEVDEEV

-533 NKKNILFNK
+533 NKKNTLFNK

-570 NYYIS
+570 NYYVS
-575 LITTFII
+575 LIITFII
-582 QCIIAITILAILLVV
+582 QCIVAITILAILLLVR
-597 KKHLKIQKKRRKPW
+597 KHLKIQKKRRK
-611 IFRLNSVFWKNNW
+611 R
-624 NIRLIS
+624 
-630 EKHIKKRK
+630 RK

>member
-27 LILIPF
+27 LILIPI
-33 NVFALTKAPIDITNE
+33 NAFALTKAPIDITKE
-48 TVTSLSKALN
+48 TVASLSKSLD
-58 EEIITSKQLINI
+58 EEIITSEELINI
-70 YLERINEYNAQY
+70 YLERIKKYNDQY
-82 DALITI
+82 NALITI
-88 NENAI
+88 NESAI

-149 QKLKEAGAIIIAK
+149 RKLKDAGAIIIAK

-255 VIGKTIEDIL
+255 IIGKTIEDII

-272 GKDEKDNKTYD
+272 GKDENDDKTYD
-283 SKNLKIT
+283 SETLKISE
-290 DINPQNLTLGIS
+290 INLQNITLGIS
-302 ETFLNGSNDNT
+302 ETFLNGSNENI
-313 LPENKEINAEV
+313 LSENKETNEEV
-324 KNLLTN
+324 KNLLTS

-344 IDNYYTIDIDNEV
+344 IENYYTTTVDSDV

-374 LNHQGTIKTF
+374 LNHQGSIKTF
-384 EELAALNPGLE
+384 EELAALTPGLE
-395 GYAEE
+395 GYVEE

-422 GIMEENNLDAIIYPS
+422 DIMKENNLDAIIYPS

-501 SLNLYESKNPL
+501 SLRLYESKNPL
-512 PSLYEVDEEV
+512 SSLYEVDEEV

-533 NKKNILFNK
+533 NKKNTLFNK

-570 NYYIS
+570 NYYVS
-575 LITTFII
+575 LIITFII
-582 QCIIAITILAILLVV
+582 QCIVAITILAILLLVR
-597 KKHLKIQKKRRKPW
+597 KHLKIQKKRRK
-611 IFRLNSVFWKNNW
+611 R
-624 NIRLIS
+624 
-630 EKHIKKRK
+630 RK

>member
-27 LILIPF
+27 LILIPI
-33 NVFALTKAPIDITNE
+33 NAFALTKAPIDITKE

-58 EEIITSKQLINI
+58 EEIITSEELINI
-70 YLERINEYNAQY
+70 YLERIKKYNDQY
-82 DALITI
+82 NALITI

-93 NEAKELD
+93 KEAKELD
-100 KERQNGNIKSSIH
+100 EERQNGNIKSAIH

-149 QKLKEAGAIIIAK
+149 QKLKDAGAIIIAK

-255 VIGKTIEDIL
+255 IIGKNIEDIL

-272 GKDEKDNKTYD
+272 GKDEKDNKTYN
-283 SKNLKIT
+283 SENLKIT
-290 DINPQNLTLGIS
+290 DITPHNLTLGIS
-302 ETFLNGSNDNT
+302 ETFLNGSNDNN

-324 KNLLTN
+324 KKLLTN

-384 EELAALNPGLE
+384 EELAALTPGLE
-395 GYAEE
+395 GYVED
-400 CNSKTDQIYKDGLK
+400 CNSKMNQSYKDELK
-414 QEYKDYIE
+414 ENYKDYIE

-472 DSDNLP
+472 DRDNLP
-478 YSLEIMTKTQNDEFL
+478 YSLEIMTKTQNDSLL
-493 LSLANKIN
+493 LSIANKID

-522 TKLIQK
+522 TKIIQK
-528 YDKRY
+528 YKKRY
-533 NKKNILFNK
+533 NQKTTFLNK
-542 KWLKKVKNY
+542 KWINKVKKY
-551 FKDYQNIE
+551 FKNYQTIE
-559 KPETEAKKLNQ
+559 NPKKEAKSLNQ

-575 LITTFII
+575 IILTTII
-582 QCIIAITILAILLVV
+582 QCIIAITILAILLLVR
-597 KKHLKIQKKRRKPW
+597 KHLKIQKKRRK
-611 IFRLNSVFWKNNW
+611 R
-624 NIRLIS
+624 
-630 EKHIKKRK
+630 RK

>member
-33 NVFALTKAPIDITNE
+33 NVFALTKAPIDITKE
-48 TVTSLSKALN
+48 TVASLSKALN
-58 EEIITSKQLINI
+58 EEIITSEQLINI

-82 DALITI
+82 NALITI

-100 KERQNGNIKSSIH
+100 EERQNGNIKSAIH

-149 QKLKEAGAIIIAK
+149 QKLKDAGAIIIAK

-255 VIGKTIEDIL
+255 IIGKTIEDII

-272 GKDEKDNKTYD
+272 GKDENDDKTYD
-283 SKNLKIT
+283 SETLKISE
-290 DINPQNLTLGIS
+290 INLQNITLGIS
-302 ETFLNGSNDNT
+302 ETFLNGCNENI

-324 KNLLTN
+324 KNLLTS

-344 IDNYYTIDIDNEV
+344 IENYYTTTVDSDI

-374 LNHQGTIKTF
+374 LNHQGIIKTF
-384 EELAALNPGLE
+384 EELAALTPGLE
-395 GYAEE
+395 GYVED
-400 CNSKTDQIYKDGLK
+400 CNSKMNQSYKDELK
-414 QEYKDYIE
+414 ENYKDYIE
-422 GIMEENNLDAIIYPS
+422 DIMKENNLDAIIYPS

-501 SLNLYESKNPL
+501 SLRLYESKNPL
-512 PSLYEVDEEV
+512 SSLYEVDEEV

-533 NKKNILFNK
+533 NKKNTLFNK

-570 NYYIS
+570 NYYVS
-575 LITTFII
+575 LIITFII
-582 QCIIAITILAILLVV
+582 QCIVAITILAILLLLR
-597 KKHLKIQKKRRKPW
+597 KHLKIQKKRRK
-611 IFRLNSVFWKNNW
+611 R
-624 NIRLIS
+624 
-630 EKHIKKRK
+630 RK

>member
-27 LILIPF
+27 LILIPI
-33 NVFALTKAPIDITNE
+33 NAFALTKAPIDITKE
-48 TVTSLSKALN
+48 TVASLSKSLD
-58 EEIITSKQLINI
+58 EEIITSEELINI
-70 YLERINEYNAQY
+70 YLERIKKYNDQY
-82 DALITI
+82 NALITI

-143 EDALII
+143 ENALII
-149 QKLKEAGAIIIAK
+149 QKLKDAGAIIIAK

-255 VIGKTIEDIL
+255 IIGKTIEDIL

-272 GKDEKDNKTYD
+272 GKDENDDKTYD
-283 SKNLKIT
+283 SETLKISE
-290 DINPQNLTLGIS
+290 INLQNITLGIS
-302 ETFLNGSNDNT
+302 ETFLNGSNENI
-313 LPENKEINAEV
+313 LSENKETNEEV
-324 KNLLTN
+324 KNLLTS

-335 KDSGITIKV
+335 KDSGITIKA
-344 IDNYYTIDIDNEV
+344 IENYYTTTVDSDV

-374 LNHQGTIKTF
+374 LNHQGSIKNF
-384 EELAALNPGLE
+384 QELAEVTPGLE
-395 GYAEE
+395 GYVEE

-422 GIMEENNLDAIIYPS
+422 DIMKENNLDAIIYPS

-501 SLNLYESKNPL
+501 SLRLYESKNPL
-512 PSLYEVDEEV
+512 SSLYEVDEEV

-533 NKKNILFNK
+533 NKKNTLFNK

-570 NYYIS
+570 NYYVS
-575 LITTFII
+575 LIITFII
-582 QCIIAITILAILLVV
+582 QCIVAITILAILLLVR
-597 KKHLKIQKKRRKPW
+597 KHLKIQKKRRK
-611 IFRLNSVFWKNNW
+611 R
-624 NIRLIS
+624 
-630 EKHIKKRK
+630 RK

>member
-33 NVFALTKAPIDITNE
+33 NVFALTKAPIDITKE
-48 TVTSLSKALN
+48 TVASLSKALN
-58 EEIITSKQLINI
+58 EEIITSEQLINI

-82 DALITI
+82 NALITI

-100 KERQNGNIKSSIH
+100 EERQNGNIKSAIH

-149 QKLKEAGAIIIAK
+149 QKLKDAGAIIIAK

-255 VIGKTIEDIL
+255 IIGKTIEDII

-272 GKDEKDNKTYD
+272 GKDENDDKTYD
-283 SKNLKIT
+283 SETLKISE
-290 DINPQNLTLGIS
+290 INLQNITLGIS
-302 ETFLNGSNDNT
+302 ETFLNGSNENI

-324 KNLLTN
+324 KNLLTS

-344 IDNYYTIDIDNEV
+344 IENYYTTTVDSYI

-374 LNHQGTIKTF
+374 LNHQGIIKTF
-384 EELAALNPGLE
+384 EELAALTPGLE
-395 GYAEE
+395 GYVED
-400 CNSKTDQIYKDGLK
+400 CNSKMNQSYKDELK
-414 QEYKDYIE
+414 ENYKDYIE
-422 GIMEENNLDAIIYPS
+422 DIMKENNLDAIIYPS

-501 SLNLYESKNPL
+501 SLRLYESKNPL
-512 PSLYEVDEEV
+512 SSLYEVDEEV

-533 NKKNILFNK
+533 NKKNTLFNK

-570 NYYIS
+570 NYYVS
-575 LITTFII
+575 LIITFII
-582 QCIIAITILAILLVV
+582 QCIVAITILAILLLVR
-597 KKHLKIQKKRRKPW
+597 KHLKIQKKRRK
-611 IFRLNSVFWKNNW
+611 R
-624 NIRLIS
+624 
-630 EKHIKKRK
+630 RK

>member
-27 LILIPF
+27 LILIPI
-33 NVFALTKAPIDITNE
+33 NAFALTKAPIDITKE
-48 TVTSLSKALN
+48 TVASLSKSLD
-58 EEIITSKQLINI
+58 EEIITSEELINI
-70 YLERINEYNAQY
+70 YLERIKKYNDQY
-82 DALITI
+82 NALITI

-93 NEAKELD
+93 KEAKELD
-100 KERQNGNIKSSIH
+100 EERQNGNIKSAIH

-149 QKLKEAGAIIIAK
+149 RKLKDAGAIIIAK

-255 VIGKTIEDIL
+255 IIGKTIEDIL

-272 GKDEKDNKTYD
+272 GKDENDDKTYD
-283 SKNLKIT
+283 SETLKISE
-290 DINPQNLTLGIS
+290 INLQNITLGIS
-302 ETFLNGSNDNT
+302 ETFLNGSNENI
-313 LPENKEINAEV
+313 LSENKETNEEV
-324 KNLLTN
+324 KNLLTS

-344 IDNYYTIDIDNEV
+344 IENYYTTTVDSDV

-374 LNHQGTIKTF
+374 LNHQGSIKNF
-384 EELAALNPGLE
+384 QELAEVTPGLE

-422 GIMEENNLDAIIYPS
+422 DIMKENNLDAIIYPS

-501 SLNLYESKNPL
+501 SLRLYESKNPL
-512 PSLYEVDEEV
+512 SSLYEVDEEV

-533 NKKNILFNK
+533 NKKNTLFNK

-570 NYYIS
+570 NYYVS
-575 LITTFII
+575 LIITFII
-582 QCIIAITILAILLVV
+582 QCIVAITILAILLLVR
-597 KKHLKIQKKRRKPW
+597 KHLKIQKKRRK
-611 IFRLNSVFWKNNW
+611 R
-624 NIRLIS
+624 
-630 EKHIKKRK
+630 RK

>member
-33 NVFALTKAPIDITNE
+33 NVFALTKAPIDITKE
-48 TVTSLSKALN
+48 TVASLSKALN
-58 EEIITSKQLINI
+58 EEIITSEQLINI

-82 DALITI
+82 NALITI

-149 QKLKEAGAIIIAK
+149 QKLKDAGAIIIAK

-272 GKDEKDNKTYD
+272 GKDENDDKTYD
-283 SKNLKIT
+283 SETLKISE
-290 DINPQNLTLGIS
+290 INLQNITLGIS
-302 ETFLNGSNDNT
+302 ETFLNGSNENI
-313 LPENKEINAEV
+313 LSENKKTNEEV
-324 KNLLTN
+324 KNLLTS

-344 IDNYYTIDIDNEV
+344 IENYYTTTVDSDV

-374 LNHQGTIKTF
+374 LNHQGSIKNF
-384 EELAALNPGLE
+384 QELAEVTPGLE

-422 GIMEENNLDAIIYPS
+422 DIMKENNLDAIIYPS

-478 YSLEIMTKTQNDEFL
+478 YSLEIMAKTQNDEFL

-512 PSLYEVDEEV
+512 SSLYEVDEEV

-559 KPETEAKKLNQ
+559 KPENEAKKLNQ
-570 NYYIS
+570 NYYVS
-575 LITTFII
+575 LIITLII
-582 QCIIAITILAILLVV
+582 QCIVAITILAILLLVR
-597 KKHLKIQKKRRKPW
+597 KHLKIQKKRRK
-611 IFRLNSVFWKNNW
+611 R
-624 NIRLIS
+624 
-630 EKHIKKRK
+630 RK